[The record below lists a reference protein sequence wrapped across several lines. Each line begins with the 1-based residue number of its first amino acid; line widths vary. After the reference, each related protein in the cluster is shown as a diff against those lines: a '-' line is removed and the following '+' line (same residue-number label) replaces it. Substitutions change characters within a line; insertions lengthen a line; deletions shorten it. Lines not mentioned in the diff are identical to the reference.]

1 MSTTL
6 SYTVARLQ
14 NHLRT
19 SRACREQ
26 LWGRGIRYGVGS
38 GIGSQDVSL
47 AEQAHDGLT
56 PVLRAEGPQP
66 DLQPRA
72 MQAHDDDV
80 AEIVVTAMDE
90 AASMDVEEMTREVVR
105 RVEQHP
111 IAWTEFKKVL
121 IMLRDGNVEHDAAM
135 FGVTVPLLQEV
146 LRRLAQPTTWNAHYR
161 RCKTHDPRDMQ
172 YTGNGI

>member
-1 MSTTL
+1 MKRVYDIIIYGGAITES
-6 SYTVARLQ
+6 S
-14 NHLRT
+14 
-19 SRACREQ
+19 SEQ

-47 AEQAHDGLT
+47 AEQARDGLT

-90 AASMDVEEMTREVVR
+90 AASMDN
-105 RVEQHP
+105 HSP
-111 IAWTEFKKVL
+111 F
-121 IMLRDGNVEHDAAM
+121 
-135 FGVTVPLLQEV
+135 
-146 LRRLAQPTTWNAHYR
+146 
-161 RCKTHDPRDMQ
+161 
-172 YTGNGI
+172 

>member
-1 MSTTL
+1 
-6 SYTVARLQ
+6 
-14 NHLRT
+14 
-19 SRACREQ
+19 
-26 LWGRGIRYGVGS
+26 
-38 GIGSQDVSL
+38 
-47 AEQAHDGLT
+47 
-56 PVLRAEGPQP
+56 
-66 DLQPRA
+66 

-161 RCKTHDPRDMQ
+161 RCKTHEPRDMQ

>member
-1 MSTTL
+1 MVLAAELDPKMS
-6 SYTVARLQ
+6 
-14 NHLRT
+14 
-19 SRACREQ
+19 
-26 LWGRGIRYGVGS
+26 
-38 GIGSQDVSL
+38 VSPNKRMM
-47 AEQAHDGLT
+47 GLHHA
-56 PVLRAEGPQP
+56 VLRAEGPQP

-146 LRRLAQPTTWNAHYR
+146 LRRLAQPTTWNAHYP
-161 RCKTHDPRDMQ
+161 KHPRLKKFNLSIEKIQSSISD
-172 YTGNGI
+172 